1 MPKDVT
7 VRPDDLITAKEA
19 AKMAGKKKDTIRS
32 WVRKSKITGYREDP
46 NNSNSALMVSEAELR
61 LYLGGGCNVTHPN
74 NKGRPEI
81 PSVSLELKDKE
92 IELLKKELELSSL
105 RCKAVED
112 RFLDLQGFNTSLQNT
127 LNLREQDIVAQN
139 NRMDVM
145 ELQHSELQQK
155 YNQLQVRCQQLMTYL
170 ALPWW
175 KRMTSALLLEDK
187 N

>member
-7 VRPDDLITAKEA
+7 IRPDDLITAKEA

-32 WVRKSKITGYREDP
+32 WVRKNKITGYREDP

-92 IELLKKELELSSL
+92 IELLKKELELSLMQYQDMGLSL
-105 RCKAVED
+105 KKVL
-112 RFLDLQGFNTSLQNT
+112 F
-127 LNLREQDIVAQN
+127 
-139 NRMDVM
+139 
-145 ELQHSELQQK
+145 
-155 YNQLQVRCQQLMTYL
+155 
-170 ALPWW
+170 
-175 KRMTSALLLEDK
+175 
-187 N
+187 